1 MQGRKNTRKIKHGFL
16 GQRGTTLVELIVTF
30 ALIGMFMASATVML
44 SSTLRMFARMQATSK
59 AITVSDTLLDKIVG
73 EITAADLPSANNTD
87 GYYFWLE
94 PQTEAND
101 GKSRWVVFRNRSKS
115 PIAIFAAQASPED
128 TAAGKANTAIMGTG
142 ELFLRYYAMSSKTDQ
157 RNVQEIDWHY
167 DERVYM
173 GYTIKDMWFSRENAD
188 EHPNVIRVDL
198 ILQNPR
204 TGFEYAAFRYAEN
217 YNYDFASNYMCERT
231 ETEPGI
237 ISFPV
242 EADEFRIKG
251 QNGGTE
257 EPEPKPE
264 ESLTTYFIE
273 HYINNQMVLQEEF
286 SAKEGDTVTAYPK
299 DSTTSGFKGYQ
310 SITPSITFT
319 VGKAGGD
326 YRYRFE
332 YEPIKMGNYKYTIRC
347 HLDGS
352 YQGNY
357 TVQDP
362 SGSYKGSGSTSGWEL
377 YRETRYA
384 DLEDNGKSE
393 IPPVVAGYTPM
404 SPTYTVKVD
413 STYNVLIDI
422 PYKQNDV
429 NVIIYS
435 KCGDEILDKTILTGR
450 YKSTISL
457 NNHKSI
463 PGYTCSTYHATIP
476 VSQLEDVTYTFYYHS
491 SGSAPFPPQG
501 KETEIKYEINDV
513 EFMPT
518 DVHKELANQ
527 MWNFFMNGWHTVDG
541 KKDQVGYK
549 TFEYEGETYAIA
561 GYVHSLENSSINSEK
576 ENISKITGVKK
587 ENLILLTDDDEGI
600 KNKDDSKLLWLYLM
614 SRVEGATPEDF
625 TMIENGEDFELEFEK
640 KSIDGKT
647 RYYLEEA
654 SFETDKKTGI
664 DMELEIKYK

>member
-94 PQTEAND
+94 PQTEANG

-173 GYTIKDMWFSRENAD
+173 GYTIQDMWFSRENVD

-237 ISFPV
+237 TSFPV
-242 EADEFRIKG
+242 EAEEFRIKG

-264 ESLTTYFIE
+264 PKPEPEPEPEKTVGYTLYFLNEKKESIRPSETRTGVIGTQVQITLTPDGNDEMIQIIPPDIE
-273 HYINNQMVLQEEF
+273 NYEFEASKSSSEIWLDELEDKNNLYLYYKLVNTGN
-286 SAKEGDTVTAYPK
+286 SITVT
-299 DSTTSGFKGYQ
+299 DSDGNKHTLYTNLDWEIVKSQAMVSGYRFVDKRAWLMGDESGFYMV
-310 SITPSITFT
+310 I
-319 VGKAGGD
+319 
-326 YRYRFE
+326 Y
-332 YEPIKMGNYKYTIRC
+332 
-347 HLDGS
+347 GS
-352 YQGNY
+352 WMDKLPG
-357 TVQDP
+357 
-362 SGSYKGSGSTSGWEL
+362 TSSNL
-377 YRETRYA
+377 T
-384 DLEDNGKSE
+384 
-393 IPPVVAGYTPM
+393 
-404 SPTYTVKVD
+404 
-413 STYNVLIDI
+413 
-422 PYKQNDV
+422 
-429 NVIIYS
+429 
-435 KCGDEILDKTILTGR
+435 LDKAVI
-450 YKSTISL
+450 
-457 NNHKSI
+457 
-463 PGYTCSTYHATIP
+463 
-476 VSQLEDVTYTFYYHS
+476 
-491 SGSAPFPPQG
+491 
-501 KETEIKYEINDV
+501 
-513 EFMPT
+513 
-518 DVHKELANQ
+518 ANK
-527 MWNFFMNGWHTVDG
+527 F
-541 KKDQVGYK
+541 
-549 TFEYEGETYAIA
+549 
-561 GYVHSLENSSINSEK
+561 
-576 ENISKITGVKK
+576 KIT
-587 ENLILLTDDDEGI
+587 EDTRLLTDRD
-600 KNKDDSKLLWLYLM
+600 LLRADQWKQDKIPKSGDLAY
-614 SRVEGATPEDF
+614 V
-625 TMIENGEDFELEFEK
+625 NG
-640 KSIDGKT
+640 
-647 RYYLEEA
+647 RYYFAGNGVGEWVVPPQE
-654 SFETDKKTGI
+654 SWVFI
-664 DMELEIKYK
+664 PQQ